1 MEAFFLYALTWSVGT
16 VLQDKP
22 RQVFIKYLQVKVKGT
37 TDELG
42 TITQIKKKLDA
53 LHQMEKNR
61 GGKEYQ
67 PSYHIRKL
75 DRAPIF
81 LAPIPSGASPFD
93 IRFDFESNGWN
104 VFDYDK
110 VIEKEIELFQL
121 ENRAFH
127 QVLVPS
133 QDTIKFNYFLE
144 ANLLGQNNTLM
155 MGPTGIGKSL
165 LGKEMIFKGLKPCTD
180 NYLMGALNFSH
191 ITTSQYAQQQFEM
204 RLERRRKGVYGP
216 SQDFKFIFFVDDLMM
231 PQQDP
236 YGQHMSN

>member
-1 MEAFFLYALTWSVGT
+1 MEAFFIYALTWAVGT

-22 RQVFIKYLQVKVKGT
+22 KQVFIKYLQVKVKGN

-42 TITQIKKKLDA
+42 TITQIKKKLDS
-53 LHQMEKNR
+53 LQQMEKAR
-61 GGKEYQ
+61 GGREYD
-67 PSYHIRKL
+67 PSYGVRKL

-81 LAPIPSGASPFD
+81 LSPIPSGTSPFD
-93 IRFDFESNGWN
+93 IFFDFESNSWS

-144 ANLLGQNNTLM
+144 ANL
-155 MGPTGIGKSL
+155 IG
-165 LGKEMIFKGLKPCTD
+165 
-180 NYLMGALNFSH
+180 
-191 ITTSQYAQQQFEM
+191 
-204 RLERRRKGVYGP
+204 
-216 SQDFKFIFFVDDLMM
+216 
-231 PQQDP
+231 
-236 YGQHMSN
+236 

>member
-1 MEAFFLYALTWSVGT
+1 
-16 VLQDKP
+16 
-22 RQVFIKYLQVKVKGT
+22 
-37 TDELG
+37 
-42 TITQIKKKLDA
+42 
-53 LHQMEKNR
+53 MEKNR

-144 ANLLGQNNTLM
+144 ANLLG
-155 MGPTGIGKSL
+155 
-165 LGKEMIFKGLKPCTD
+165 
-180 NYLMGALNFSH
+180 
-191 ITTSQYAQQQFEM
+191 
-204 RLERRRKGVYGP
+204 
-216 SQDFKFIFFVDDLMM
+216 
-231 PQQDP
+231 
-236 YGQHMSN
+236 